1 MGLWWKAESCIYF
14 GSGKTAKSH
23 EGLWIPKGTQWW
35 KMFISKVKLSD
46 KQEIQTF
53 NWMEGIPSLSGK
65 KVSHLMYYSK
75 VSYFSWFT
83 SQSKNWISII
93 SEESQK
99 KIIYSMGSMYEVATR
114 LIQGFSLQSFVHY
127 VLNYYVQENSSSTLV
142 PATAVWKS
150 YL

>member
-1 MGLWWKAESCIYF
+1 
-14 GSGKTAKSH
+14 
-23 EGLWIPKGTQWW
+23 
-35 KMFISKVKLSD
+35 
-46 KQEIQTF
+46 
-53 NWMEGIPSLSGK
+53 
-65 KVSHLMYYSK
+65 MYYSK

-83 SQSKNWISII
+83 SQSENWISII

-99 KIIYSMGSMYEVATR
+99 IKFYSMGSMYEVATR
-114 LIQGFSLQSFVHY
+114 FIQGFSLQSFVHY